1 VSSQPLHKQRYANK
15 SLTGLKRNSPHSHHY
30 RHVKECL
37 EAGKNVLCEKP
48 FTVNAKQ
55 ATALVKLAQEKKRFL
70 MEATWIR
77 FFPLTAALRKIIQE
91 GTIGRVQRV
100 FADHGRELIDEI
112 TPANSRFV
120 DMHQAAGGLLDLG
133 KYLFYALLS
142 LEKENH

>member
-1 VSSQPLHKQRYANK
+1 
-15 SLTGLKRNSPHSHHY
+15 
-30 RHVKECL
+30 
-37 EAGKNVLCEKP
+37 
-48 FTVNAKQ
+48 
-55 ATALVKLAQEKKRFL
+55 